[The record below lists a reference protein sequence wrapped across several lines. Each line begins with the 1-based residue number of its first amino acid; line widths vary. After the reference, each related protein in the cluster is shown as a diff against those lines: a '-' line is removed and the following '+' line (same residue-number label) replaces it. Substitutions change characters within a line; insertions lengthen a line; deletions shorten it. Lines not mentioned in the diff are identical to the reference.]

1 MKLILIF
8 RALQK
13 KIQADENGR
22 SYILFRIDIYFSEY
36 LLVVKIDEKGH
47 TDSDLIFEEK
57 RQEALEKELGCKF
70 IRINTSKEG
79 YDADYE
85 ASRIQ
90 TFISKFKD
98 RQLKKLNKKL
108 KELED
113 KIEKL
118 TGQITQ

>member
-1 MKLILIF
+1 MGINIYYLELMIILLNISQPQKLMKNVIPTETFFL
-8 RALQK
+8 RRKDKKRQK
-13 KIQADENGR
+13 KK
-22 SYILFRIDIYFSEY
+22 LC
-36 LLVVKIDEKGH
+36 
-47 TDSDLIFEEK
+47 
-57 RQEALEKELGCKF
+57 CKF
-70 IRINTSKEG
+70 ISINPSKEG
-79 YDADYE
+79 YDADFK

-98 RQLKKLNKKL
+98 IQFKKL

>member
-1 MKLILIF
+1 MKKVILTGTLF
-8 RALQK
+8 LRRKDKKHQK
-13 KIQADENGR
+13 KKL
-22 SYILFRIDIYFSEY
+22 S
-36 LLVVKIDEKGH
+36 
-47 TDSDLIFEEK
+47 
-57 RQEALEKELGCKF
+57 CKF
-70 IRINTSKEG
+70 IRSNTSKEG

-85 ASRIQ
+85 ASRVQ

-113 KIEKL
+113 KIEKS